1 MKINGNDEII
11 KNGFAD
17 KTLRSQQDRKDDF
30 KNILKA
36 SVERTMP
43 DTGKIQSSSLANPVS
58 AIRFQAPSPE
68 NKRLTIEHV
77 DNLLNLLDNYR
88 IQLADPQ
95 VTLRSMEPVIKMID
109 KEKEQLSSVLDSL
122 AEADGLKDIVNR
134 TLVTASLEVMKYNR
148 GDYIAP

>member
-11 KNGFAD
+11 NNGFTD

-43 DTGKIQSSSLANPVS
+43 DTGKIQSPSFANPVS

-77 DNLLNLLDNYR
+77 DNLLNLLDKYR

-148 GDYIAP
+148 GDYIAS

>member
-17 KTLRSQQDRKDDF
+17 KISTRQQDRKDDF

-36 SVERTMP
+36 SVERAMP
-43 DTGKIQSSSLANPVS
+43 DTGKTQSPPLANPVS

-68 NKRLTIEHV
+68 NKRLTVEHV

-134 TLVTASLEVMKYNR
+134 TLVTASLEIMKYNR
-148 GDYIAP
+148 GDYIAS

>member
-1 MKINGNDEII
+1 MKINGSNEII

-17 KTLRSQQDRKDDF
+17 KTLHRNQDQKEDF

-36 SVERTMP
+36 SVERTTP
-43 DTGKIQSSSLANPVS
+43 NTGKIQTPSLTNSVS
-58 AIRFQAPSPE
+58 AIRFQTPSPE
-68 NKRLTIEHV
+68 YKRLTVERV

-88 IQLADPQ
+88 NQLADPQ

-122 AEADGLKDIVNR
+122 AEGDGLKDIVNR

-148 GDYIAP
+148 GDYIDS